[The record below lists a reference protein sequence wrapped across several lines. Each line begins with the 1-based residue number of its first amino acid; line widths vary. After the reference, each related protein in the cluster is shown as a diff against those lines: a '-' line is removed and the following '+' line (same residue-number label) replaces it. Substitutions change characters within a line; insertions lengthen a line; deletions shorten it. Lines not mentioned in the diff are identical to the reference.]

1 MSAPEHCWG
10 ATVTILLLLQLLLSL
25 LPFLNKE
32 TGSDRLRQVAGI
44 RTGIRTQCRLWG
56 SGSCPHSPSCDPLIQ
71 TSSPSTGRSTTSE
84 KVIPSSLQ
92 VELTGNSIYE
102 YIHPAD
108 HDEMTAVLTAHQPY
122 HSHFVQ
128 GKADACLRHS
138 GSWRLVTVPRL
149 AWPHALRLPPLLS
162 PRVRDRA
169 LLLPADE
176 VRLGQKERG
185 PHLRRLQGV
194 WLRGKVYASR
204 LLRPP
209 SGVQGE
215 ASGPEASAARRGR
228 SLPAPPHGA
237 SPIGVEVLRAGT
249 YAWRP

>member
-1 MSAPEHCWG
+1 M
-10 ATVTILLLLQLLLSL
+10 TILLLLQLLLSL
-25 LPFLNKE
+25 LPFLNKG

-56 SGSCPHSPSCDPLIQ
+56 SGSYPHSPSCDPLIQ

-138 GSWRLVTVPRL
+138 DSRLVTVPRL
-149 AWPHALRLPPLLS
+149 ARPGPRRHAAGLMPCASLRS
-162 PRVRDRA
+162 
-169 LLLPADE
+169 
-176 VRLGQKERG
+176 
-185 PHLRRLQGV
+185 
-194 WLRGKVYASR
+194 
-204 LLRPP
+204 
-209 SGVQGE
+209 
-215 ASGPEASAARRGR
+215 
-228 SLPAPPHGA
+228 SLPEYEIER
-237 SPIGVEVLRAGT
+237 SFFLRMKCVLAKRNAGLT
-249 YAWRP
+249 CGGYKVCG